1 MSSHLT
7 SGRGAAQIILK
18 FNHTNLTSTCHALGC
33 DPALM
38 KFLLVEDN
46 LDLANAMCARMR
58 LDGHVVDHAEK
69 LDDATAYAEIE
80 EYDLILLDIM
90 LPDGDGRDFLQ
101 RHRARDPDT
110 PVIVL
115 TARSQVSDRIGSLD
129 LGADDYVT
137 KPFDHAELEARC
149 RAVLR
154 RKSGIAKSR
163 IEVGGIVFDPVA
175 GYLSVRGETISL
187 RNRELRMM
195 ELFINAPGQV
205 FSKQKLADRLFS
217 YDDNISDNAIEVY
230 VGRLRKHLEKS
241 ELKIT
246 TLRGLGYR
254 LDHDG

>member
-1 MSSHLT
+1 
-7 SGRGAAQIILK
+7 
-18 FNHTNLTSTCHALGC
+18 
-33 DPALM
+33 M

-46 LDLANAMCARMR
+46 LDLANAISSRMQ
-58 LDGHVVDHAEK
+58 LDGHVVDNAANLE
-69 LDDATAYAEIE
+69 DARAFVTTE

-90 LPDGDGRDFLQ
+90 LPDGDGREFLRQ
-101 RHRARDPDT
+101 HRASRLDT

-154 RKSGIAKSR
+154 RKSGSSKST
-163 IEVGGIVFDPVA
+163 IEVGGIIFDPVA
-175 GYLSVRGETISL
+175 GHLTVDGVTLSL
-187 RNRELRMM
+187 RNRELRMI

-217 YDDNISDNAIEVY
+217 YDDNVSDNAIEVY

-241 ELKIT
+241 GMKIT

-254 LDHDG
+254 LDHDD

>member
-1 MSSHLT
+1 
-7 SGRGAAQIILK
+7 
-18 FNHTNLTSTCHALGC
+18 
-33 DPALM
+33 M

-46 LDLANAMCARMR
+46 LDLADAIGSRMR
-58 LDGHVVDHAEK
+58 LDGHVVDHAAKIE
-69 LDDATAYAEIE
+69 DATAFVETE

-90 LPDGDGRDFLQ
+90 LPDGDGRDFLK
-101 RHRARDPDT
+101 RHRAGRLDT

-154 RKSGIAKSR
+154 RKSGITKST
-163 IEVGGIVFDPVA
+163 IEIGGIVFDPVA
-175 GYLSVRGETISL
+175 GHLTVGGEVISL

-195 ELFINAPGQV
+195 ELFINAPGRV

-217 YDDNISDNAIEVY
+217 YDDSVSDNAIEVY
-230 VGRLRKHLEKS
+230 VGRLRKHLENS
-241 ELKIT
+241 DMKIT

-254 LDHDG
+254 LDHDR